1 MFQNISFSFLC
12 ALAFISWSVLCYLHF
27 IEEHQKIDD
36 YNVEIYTGNKCDCS
50 RRTQNKFFLISVPEN
65 SYFTESPPYYP
76 YVSTH
81 PYLMV
86 RAYELFVGY
95 GIVLVVTVLL
105 SKLLQFIEVETITY
119 LARIGENKSKK
130 SLSQLQYAE
139 IIDRKEVNAS
149 VLHVQDFCQDN
160 KVLKELLI
168 DLQVRCQ
175 ELLEELCSAN
185 DDKNCGPWEV
195 ASDPSK
201 SSISNS
207 SCGDLTIQDTDTDM
221 DLLWKQPYNLRSSEL
236 SVKQRSSRL
245 GSPSMKQMG
254 QTVYVTH
261 SHIHINFNA
270 PVTLSPPNPNS
281 MARST
286 RLHRG
291 SEFLQVWSKYI
302 TDTNERP
309 MLTGFNNFLL

>member
-1 MFQNISFSFLC
+1 
-12 ALAFISWSVLCYLHF
+12 
-27 IEEHQKIDD
+27 
-36 YNVEIYTGNKCDCS
+36 
-50 RRTQNKFFLISVPEN
+50 
-65 SYFTESPPYYP
+65 
-76 YVSTH
+76 
-81 PYLMV
+81 MV